1 MTEGGVKKQVVGRA
15 ELLPCVFARRL
26 WSEKLQGR
34 PVMHFIDNDAARFSL
49 IKGTSPTQ
57 DSAWLTGEFWRREA
71 KAQAFSWFERVP
83 SPSNPAD
90 GPSRLQ
96 AVSDLGANRRSCIT
110 SFRRNAITS

>member
-1 MTEGGVKKQVVGRA
+1 
-15 ELLPCVFARRL
+15 
-26 WSEKLQGR
+26 
-34 PVMHFIDNDAARFSL
+34 MHFIDNDAARFSL

-96 AVSDLGANRRSCIT
+96 AVSDLGTNSAVVHRVIPEEWENE
-110 SFRRNAITS
+110 